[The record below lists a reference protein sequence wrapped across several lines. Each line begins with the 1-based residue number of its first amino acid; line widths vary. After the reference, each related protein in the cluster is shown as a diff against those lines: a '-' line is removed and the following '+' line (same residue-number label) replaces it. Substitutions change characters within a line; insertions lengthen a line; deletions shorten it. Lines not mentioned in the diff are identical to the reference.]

1 MKKFFCLALS
11 VLLTAVTL
19 CAAAAPAETE
29 LTRFTDEL
37 TRQQTQTGFLTS
49 WQAAD
54 QAALAGLIN
63 QYGLYTGDP
72 VSVSQYQY
80 PDPGTMIQNAFVS
93 VYGEAAFWPLALQ
106 ARFEALLVTLA
117 LQEKT
122 YHVLPAPGELSLEDV
137 LLIARNAVELHAQ
150 EYGYTTAELDSC
162 RVSAQC
168 VRYDGDDAPLFLVD
182 YYLPDRLQILFSM
195 TIQQNGA
202 CSFSY
207 QDPLAMRNVYRDWV
221 FERNFTRFIRWELA
235 DKQAFWAVLNELYD
249 HETERYGALPPI
261 GETVLAHVQSLP
273 EANELQPDRA
283 EALALQAL
291 RAQGA
296 DPAAYTPTLSF
307 YRDDAA
313 PPRYEIAWVDGDDQ
327 VQYAV
332 AVDALTGDCAI
343 QPAD

>member
-1 MKKFFCLALS
+1 MKKVFCLALS
-11 VLLTAVTL
+11 VLMTAVTL
-19 CAAAAPAETE
+19 CAAAAPAEAE

-37 TRQQTQTGFLTS
+37 VTQQEQTGFLTS

-63 QYGLYTGDP
+63 QYGLTAGEP

-80 PDPGTMIQNAFVS
+80 PDPGTMIQDAFIS
-93 VYGEAAFWPLALQ
+93 VYGEVAFWPLPLQ

-117 LQEKT
+117 LQEKA
-122 YHVLPAPGELSLEDV
+122 YHVLPAPGELSLEEA
-137 LLIARNAVELHAQ
+137 LLIARSAVELHAQ
-150 EYGYTTAELDSC
+150 EYGYTLAELDGC

-168 VRYDGDDAPLFLVD
+168 VRYDGSDAPLFLVD
-182 YYLPDRLQILFSM
+182 YYLPDRLQIIFSM

-221 FERNFTRFIRWELA
+221 FERNFTRFIRWDLA
-235 DKQAFWAVLNELYD
+235 DKQAFWAVLTELYD
-249 HETERYGALPPI
+249 HEIQRYGALPPI

-273 EANELQPDRA
+273 RADEIQPDKAA
-283 EALALQAL
+283 ELALQAL

-296 DPAAYTPTLSF
+296 DPSADTLTVSF
-307 YRDDAA
+307 YRDADAA
-313 PPRYEIAWVDGDDQ
+313 PRYEIAWVDGDDQ
-327 VQYAV
+327 VRYAV
-332 AVDALTGDCAI
+332 AVDAATGACTI
-343 QPAD
+343 HPAD